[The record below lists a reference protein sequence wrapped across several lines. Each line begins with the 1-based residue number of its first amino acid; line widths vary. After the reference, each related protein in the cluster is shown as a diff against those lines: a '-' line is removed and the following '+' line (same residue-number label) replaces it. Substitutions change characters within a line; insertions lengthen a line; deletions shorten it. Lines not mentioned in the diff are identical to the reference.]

1 MYCCRVLLKVTLAF
15 FLKCHGPRILRAL
28 WDSGTAVALI
38 YTSDLTRFDSL
49 FRNSFKD
56 TLKNPEWT
64 RMGLIPDFSGGFEKD
79 GEMQTWRVLADTR
92 RIHLTPSK
100 QQDNY

>member
-1 MYCCRVLLKVTLAF
+1 MKDDH
-15 FLKCHGPRILRAL
+15 HGQEHQSI
-28 WDSGTAVALI
+28 
-38 YTSDLTRFDSL
+38 SDLTQIYSL

-79 GEMQTWRVLADTR
+79 GEMQTWKVLADTR

-100 QQDNY
+100 QQGSS